1 MAVPDTT
8 QQPRPGSDG
17 VAGDE
22 RRGRSAIAWSAP
34 PVRPPGLVL
43 FVAGWVG
50 LSVLTTIIGVAV
62 VEWWEPSNL
71 GDADA
76 DVNRW
81 WEARRSAWLD
91 EIAAFGSAFSDTIT
105 IVLFA
110 IPLVPLFLRW
120 FRRWH
125 EVALLVGVMVLETG
139 IYFVTSRLVLRERP
153 PVEQVSGP
161 FTDHSFPS
169 GHVAAAIVFYG
180 ALAVIVVW
188 HAPQRWA
195 RITWMGIAFV
205 VPAWVAWSRVYLG
218 IHHITDF
225 IGSLII
231 GAGVLVVTSRAIR
244 THDDDGPPDPAS
256 TDPDGHHLDTA
267 RAWPRRTRRDPGSSH
282 RSSGSVPRLR
292 RLSQRS
298 LPIR

>member
-1 MAVPDTT
+1 M
-8 QQPRPGSDG
+8 
-17 VAGDE
+17 
-22 RRGRSAIAWSAP
+22 RRS
-34 PVRPPGLVL
+34 GLTLLVI
-43 FVAGWVG
+43 GWVG
-50 LSVLTTIIGVAV
+50 LSVLTTAIGLAI
-62 VEWWEPSNL
+62 VEWWEPSSL

-81 WEARRSAWLD
+81 WEARRTPWLD
-91 EIAAFGSAFSDTIT
+91 EIATLGSAFSDTIT

-110 IPLVPLFLRW
+110 IPAIPLFLWW

-125 EVALLVGVMVLETG
+125 EVALLIGVMVLETG
-139 IYFVTSRLVLRERP
+139 VYLVASRVVLRERP

-180 ALAVIVVW
+180 ALAIIVIW

-195 RITWMGIAFV
+195 RTIWMGIAFV

-218 IHHITDF
+218 IHHVTDF

-231 GAGVLVVTSRAIR
+231 GVGVLIVVSRAIR
-244 THDDDGPPDPAS
+244 THDDVGPPDPVS
-256 TDPDGHHLDTA
+256 TDSTA
-267 RAWPRRTRRDPGSSH
+267 HPHDRELA
-282 RSSGSVPRLR
+282 
-292 RLSQRS
+292 
-298 LPIR
+298 